1 MTIMVKLNTI
11 IHFDLIS
18 HLNMNTFSKMSVSV
32 AKFVVRIPNLIFF
45 R

>member
-18 HLNMNTFSKMSVSV
+18 HWNMNTFSKMSVSV
-32 AKFVVRIPNLIFF
+32 LNSWCEFQI
-45 R
+45 